1 VRARVFGI
9 STLVQAYEVGMG
21 KVENSAR
28 LPLENPKT
36 QGSEVKNSVRLILK
50 LKVPFR
56 SFLIDKNL

>member
-36 QGSEVKNSVRLILK
+36 QGSEVKNSVRLIFK

-56 SFLIDKNL
+56 